1 MGDNGL
7 QGGNSYE
14 QKDSSGSAFTTKMT
28 DQQIWDGNGFT
39 YAEGDTESGRGA
51 VKFVQ
56 TLGVFG
62 GIEFAP
68 EYAPSGNEILE
79 ISYQE
84 HESQWTGSRGGLL
97 FQLASDMCVHPYDS
111 PEIFKYMGDTLPIV
125 LSEPYST
132 DYSESGVKKTPRA
145 PSAVKKIIREHSE
158 SYTVNISAASSSN
171 PIELTSE
178 ELTPGNP
185 SSKPFPLK
193 MSQLGDGE
201 YRVSLDGRVID
212 PVNYTVESPENGARE
227 TNINLIAPFTDFNWI
242 NDEEEVTV
250 VVGFHWKHS
259 LSVPYGAIL
268 DAYASNGS
276 GAVTINDH
284 SGGATTSAD
293 ADDMIVYS
301 QPIATGTSANQSGNA
316 TIELFTT
323 GLNDGKSESTHLD
336 FIKTGD
342 LFLLEFTED
351 DQFIPAFNLV
361 YPKPVSSNPDDIKA
375 ALKQITNKFLVES
388 ARGTDLL
395 SDDELTP
402 ISTDPTSNK
411 TKPQNWRLRFEYSGD
426 GAYIKVNAAT
436 EYQLL
441 DDMTITQGQGRD
453 GAKYPIYREPGEL
466 CDVYQEPSIG
476 RGVVTRIQ
484 KAKSQFFTRVAKSED
499 EVSRSYPMS
508 YRMTVTDHGMG
519 LFIFDQASVDQDD
532 DYAWFVVQ
540 RHVDQ
545 TTGQPE
551 FSGKSPVH
559 CVYSPT
565 KRPVEISDLNTY
577 YSTDDVGDLSKPRNI
592 FDSFGRELETE
603 APTIFVNR
611 DQSFFNDFVNA
622 IDFTGTYSIP
632 PVVHSGGEEPVR
644 KTELDVGFIGGANVS
659 AADAMDYWAKDEQT
673 DQQEI
678 EYEITLDSTEYGS
691 LVQSLGNAAASTPT
705 TDAEFV
711 IPGGSLVAIAPSTI
725 SFSSGDMKVTVR
737 LTRLASQS
745 VPFRAGGQLE
755 ITAASLNA
763 AHSAAMT
770 SGGIDP
776 LTTNQFVS
784 IDSVTSTVISTTA
797 GVSGFGPVAELSILG
812 FGALGRSGKYTTIGN
827 TAGTSY
833 QTQTTASTQI
843 GNALPSAFSLNAKAG
858 ASWNTNP
865 AQQSGVQLSG
875 NVTFPVSEL
884 QPVSNFEDATNQ
896 TPGTSTVP
904 QSINDWDDPSY
915 ALLDILYNEVSA
927 NREKVFESLVVALDG
942 VEILRDPDAYILTY
956 DEWVRNGDPATVQ
969 RFIEGLDNAGVKRFG
984 SKFKLPESGTTAANF
999 ISSLDAS
1006 SINETKSNAGTS
1018 GVGYDA
1024 GFLNDLAAAAAGSGT
1039 GASGQ
1044 DYTSYSIYQ
1053 TSTNSISLRGKLPGD
1068 PIFSDYGTSQLNLT
1082 AGPNRYLY
1090 DFFNQTLYFRD
1101 TPRSGSSFSMKLVNY
1116 NSSTPS
1122 QTTYIITVP
1131 SDRDLPDRNQNSV
1144 KTINRFIVRESDV
1157 LKPWDYHVSATM
1169 HETDSNSII
1178 NPQEQLSITQNRDF
1192 VFSFPTQL
1200 TSQRFYYPRSELD
1213 LIAISSADF
1222 STQAGHIEIDKYAD
1236 SDGNRPN
1243 TADLYDTFNPTG
1255 EALEVGN
1262 YAYHE
1267 GPDSRQYIWKRKKR
1281 KYEGMMST
1289 EPNGNGMRVFLQV
1302 TGSSVRYSDVVEGDM
1317 SET

>member
-1 MGDNGL
+1 MPVASGYSIQRNEIINIPHRQQYETHNAEGTKNQFFLRSKIDFSNKDWEWSIKVGGVRYDLDREIAPSDLGSNGL

-14 QKDSSGSAFTTKMT
+14 QMDAGGNPFTPKMT

-39 YAEGDTESGRGA
+39 YSEGDTESGRGA

-158 SYTVNISAASSSN
+158 SYTVNISAASSST
-171 PIELTSE
+171 PIELTSQ
-178 ELTPGNP
+178 ELTPG
-185 SSKPFPLK
+185 SATSKPFPLK

-201 YRVSLDGRVID
+201 YRVSLDGRVIE
-212 PVNYTVESPENGARE
+212 PVHYTVSSPENGDRE
-227 TNINLIAPFTDFNWI
+227 TTINLISPFTDFNWI
-242 NDEEEVTV
+242 NNEESVSV

-293 ADDMIVYS
+293 TDDMIVYS
-301 QPIATGTSANQSGNA
+301 QPVSTGTSSNQSGNA

-323 GLNDGKSESTHLD
+323 GLNDGKSESTDLD
-336 FIKTGD
+336 YIKTGD

-351 DQFIPAFNLV
+351 DQFIPAFNLI
-361 YPKPVSSNPDDIKA
+361 YPKPVSSNPDDIKS

-484 KAKSQFFTRVAKSED
+484 KAKSQFFTRAAKSED

-519 LFIFDQASVDQDD
+519 LFVFDQASVDQDD

-577 YSTDDVGDLSKPRNI
+577 YSTDDVADLSKPRNI

-632 PVVHSGGEEPVR
+632 PLEYLNNNVPTFEPVR

-659 AADAMDYWAKDEQT
+659 AADAMSYWA
-673 DQQEI
+673 
-678 EYEITLDSTEYGS
+678 G
-691 LVQSLGNAAASTPT
+691 V
-705 TDAEFV
+705 V
-711 IPGGSLVAIAPSTI
+711 GGTGATANDPAP
-725 SFSSGDMKVTVR
+725 
-737 LTRLASQS
+737 
-745 VPFRAGGQLE
+745 
-755 ITAASLNA
+755 
-763 AHSAAMT
+763 
-770 SGGIDP
+770 
-776 LTTNQFVS
+776 VS
-784 IDSVTSTVISTTA
+784 
-797 GVSGFGPVAELSILG
+797 ELSILG
-812 FGALGRSGKYTTIGN
+812 FGSLGRSGKYATIGN
-827 TAGTSY
+827 TAGTTY
-833 QTQTTASTQI
+833 HTPATAATHTGPTATS
-843 GNALPSAFSLNAKAG
+843 LPTPFSLSATAG

-884 QPVSNFEDATNQ
+884 QPVSNFEDATGQ
-896 TPGTSTVP
+896 PASSTGTTTPP

-915 ALLDILYNEVSA
+915 ALLDVLYNEVSA

-956 DEWVRNGDPATVQ
+956 DEWVRNGDPETVQ
-969 RFIEGLDNAGVKRFG
+969 RFVEGLDNAGVLTFG
-984 SKFKLPESGTTAANF
+984 EKFRLPDTATTGGTARIFVEGLTAA
-999 ISSLDAS
+999 

-1018 GVGYDA
+1018 GVVYDA
-1024 GFLNDLAAAAAGSGT
+1024 NFVVDIVARSEKAAAASSPGSGT
-1039 GASGQ
+1039 
-1044 DYTSYSIYQ
+1044 DYTSMSEVYVQ
-1053 TSTNSISLRGKLPGD
+1053 STNSISLRGKLPGD

-1122 QTTYIITVP
+1122 QTTYIISVP
-1131 SDRDLPDRNQNSV
+1131 ADRDLPDRNQNSI

-1157 LKPWDYHVSATM
+1157 LKPWDYHTSATM

-1236 SDGNRPN
+1236 SDGNKSN
-1243 TADLYDTFNPTG
+1243 TVDLYDAFNPTG
-1255 EALEVGN
+1255 ESSEVGD

-1317 SET
+1317 AET